1 MVVIQTE
8 ESPHKHSI
16 RVRSPPRKFIRNR
29 AGEHFGIIVLGP
41 PNETWRRC
49 RRLVNMEL
57 MNPKRLQ
64 QSKEDN
70 GAFDDGEAN
79 SGNQRNRKYRKPV
92 FKVALDIAAQ
102 SYFGKSYHGHKTSV
116 TDSKTRE

>member
-1 MVVIQTE
+1 MVVVQTE

-16 RVRSPPRKFIRNR
+16 RVRSAPRKFIRNR
-29 AGEHFGIIVLGP
+29 AGEHLGIIVLGP

-64 QSKEDN
+64 QSESRRTTELLMMVKQILKI
-70 GAFDDGEAN
+70 
-79 SGNQRNRKYRKPV
+79 SGTGNTVNLSSRSRR
-92 FKVALDIAAQ
+92 
-102 SYFGKSYHGHKTSV
+102 TSRPRV
-116 TDSKTRE
+116 TLESLTIGIRRV